1 MLDAPVPAPDN
12 STIVRSFKTPIGQRI
27 TLGAVSVL
35 SRVAPSIAARQAERL
50 FLTPPRHATPARE
63 LEVLALAR
71 TATVRVG
78 ERRLA
83 TWTWGAGPRILL
95 VHGWGGRGGQMGAF
109 VAPLVAEGFSVT
121 AFDLPAHGCSEG
133 RTVTIPEMAT
143 ALAGVLDAMGPVQGI
158 VAHSG
163 GGAVSAWAIRR
174 ALLRGFVDLPRA
186 IALVAPAA
194 RFRAYFERFT
204 DTCGLSTRA
213 RGRLERRLEARIG
226 APPEALDLTR
236 CAEDL
241 PRAALVVHDRDDAE
255 MPWADGAAIAAA
267 WPGAEL
273 VTTHRLGHRRILR
286 DQGVVERVRDFLAS
300 ALGSEGRRRPGPRR
314 SAESPAR
321 RGVRGG
327 LS

>member
-1 MLDAPVPAPDN
+1 MLDAPGSSPQN
-12 STIVRSFKTPIGQRI
+12 STIVRSFQPPLRERI
-27 TLGAVSVL
+27 ALKAVSAL
-35 SRVAPSIAARQAERL
+35 SFVAPSLAARRAERL
-50 FLTPPRHATPARE
+50 FLTPPRHAAPARE
-63 LEVLALAR
+63 RDLLAHAR
-71 TATVRVG
+71 AATVRVG
-78 ERRLA
+78 EHRLA

-121 AFDLPAHGCSEG
+121 AFDLPAHGSSEG
-133 RTVTIPEMAT
+133 RTASIPEMAT

-194 RFRAYFERFT
+194 RFRAYFERFM
-204 DTCGLSTRA
+204 DACGLSESA
-213 RGRLERRLEARIG
+213 RSRLERRLEMRVG
-226 APPEALDLTR
+226 VPPEALDFTR
-236 CAEDL
+236 FAEDL
-241 PRAALVVHDRDDAE
+241 PQAALVVHDQDDAE
-255 MPWADGAAIAAA
+255 IPWADGAAIAAA

-286 DQGVVERVRDFLAS
+286 DVQVVERVRDFMAS
-300 ALGSEGRRRPGPRR
+300 TLGSDREVRPSG
-314 SAESPAR
+314 AGA
-321 RGVRGG
+321 
-327 LS
+327 LC